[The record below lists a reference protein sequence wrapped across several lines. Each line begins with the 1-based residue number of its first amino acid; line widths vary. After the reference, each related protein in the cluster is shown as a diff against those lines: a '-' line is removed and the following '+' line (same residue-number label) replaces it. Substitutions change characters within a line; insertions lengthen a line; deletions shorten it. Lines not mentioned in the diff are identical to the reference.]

1 MRLSFMTR
9 TSVALFAG
17 VALAFGAAA
26 CDEETRDKAGDA
38 VESARE
44 DVEESVDEAGARG
57 AAESF
62 RVSLKAQDTDD
73 DAGGVRAIDA
83 LNEAADDLPGDP
95 EVLGIGDGNGDG
107 ADDDGLVE
115 IRVGEELACVT
126 LPTSGNEIDVTGGAC

>member
-1 MRLSFMTR
+1 MTR
-9 TSVALFAG
+9 APVAL
-17 VALAFGAAA
+17 VATAVLALSTAA

-44 DVEESVDEAGARG
+44 DVEESLDEAGARG

-62 RVSLKAQDTDD
+62 RVSLKAQETDD
-73 DAGGVRAIDA
+73 DAGGVRAVDA
-83 LNEAADDLPGDP
+83 LNEAADDIPGDP
-95 EVLGIGDGNGDG
+95 EILGIADGDGDG

-115 IRVGEELACVT
+115 IRVGEELACVR